1 MENQLMRIG
10 VSLPGDLLEYFDK
23 IIMERG
29 YSSRS
34 EGIRESIRTYNQ
46 HYEWMQEIQGKRAAT
61 ISMLY
66 DCTKRGI
73 AENLAA
79 IQHEYTNLINSSV
92 HFQIENN
99 SCFEVIILNG
109 EGKKIV
115 ELAEKILSLKGV
127 KNLRLTTVPKAE
139 KVPPHH

>member
-1 MENQLMRIG
+1 MRIG